1 MITSAVKHSGLE
13 NDKGVPKLCLSI
25 KTMKKMAKIVR
36 VDFFSELENSNPR
49 RIYSRER
56 AESQ

>member
-1 MITSAVKHSGLE
+1 MITSAVKHLGLE
-13 NDKGVPKLCLSI
+13 NDKGTPKMCLSI
-25 KTMKKMAKIVR
+25 KIMKKMAKIVR
-36 VDFFSELENSNPR
+36 IDFFSELGNSNPT